1 MVEAAGMMSNP
12 KYAAKMQQKRLLA
25 NELGVKVLFVL
36 PEHTLTL
43 DEMLAPWISGS
54 DAVAMGIGSGV
65 SLAHGTGQ
73 VGREPS
79 R

>member
-43 DEMLAPWISGS
+43 DEMFAPWIS
-54 DAVAMGIGSGV
+54 DPT
-65 SLAHGTGQ
+65 L
-73 VGREPS
+73 
-79 R
+79 